1 MEELLIWEEITE
13 LRELNSRSVFV
24 RLMLSMTLG
33 GVLGV
38 EREQKRR
45 PAGFRT
51 YVIVCLG
58 STLVMMT
65 NQYAHLYM
73 GAPDPTRIAAQVVS
87 GIGFLGAG
95 TILVTKNNQVRG
107 LTTAAGLWAAAA
119 LGLAVGCGFYSGA
132 IMGFLAIL
140 ISIKVLHTVDY
151 LIYRKSPVVSLYAE
165 VDDIK
170 SVSCLLSYAREHG
183 MALGDLEI
191 TKQKQMNGG
200 GICIRG
206 TIRMEQ
212 RKPHD
217 VIIQEFGQLPGVSYV
232 EELR

>member
-1 MEELLIWEEITE
+1 M
-13 LRELNSRSVFV
+13 FV

>member
-13 LRELNSRSVFV
+13 LRELNSLSVFV
-24 RLMLSMTLG
+24 RLKRSMTLG

>member
-1 MEELLIWEEITE
+1 MEELLIWVEITE
-13 LRELNSRSVFV
+13 LRELNSLCVFV

>member
-13 LRELNSRSVFV
+13 LRELNSLSVFV

-95 TILVTKNNQVRG
+95 TILVSKNNQVRG

>member
-13 LRELNSRSVFV
+13 LRELNSLSVFV

-87 GIGFLGAG
+87 GIGFLAAG

>member
-13 LRELNSRSVFV
+13 LRELNSLSVFV

-217 VIIQEFGQLPGVSYV
+217 VIIQEFGQLPGVSSV

>member
-13 LRELNSRSVFV
+13 LRELNSLSVFV

-217 VIIQEFGQLPGVSYV
+217 VIIQVVGQLPGVSYV

>member
-13 LRELNSRSVFV
+13 LRELNSLSVFV

-119 LGLAVGCGFYSGA
+119 LGLAIGCGFYSGA
-132 IMGFLAIL
+132 IMSFLAIL
-140 ISIKVLHTVDY
+140 ISIKVLHTVDH

-165 VDDIK
+165 LDNIK
-170 SVSCLLSYAREHG
+170 SVSFFLSYAREHG

-191 TKQKQMNGG
+191 TKQKQMSGG
-200 GICIRG
+200 GVCIRG

-232 EELR
+232 EELK

>member
-13 LRELNSRSVFV
+13 LRELNSLSVFV

-73 GAPDPTRIAAQVVS
+73 GAPDPNRIAAQVVS

>member
-1 MEELLIWEEITE
+1 
-13 LRELNSRSVFV
+13 
-24 RLMLSMTLG
+24 MTLG

>member
-13 LRELNSRSVFV
+13 LRELNSLSVFV

-38 EREQKRR
+38 EREQNRR

>member
-1 MEELLIWEEITE
+1 
-13 LRELNSRSVFV
+13 
-24 RLMLSMTLG
+24 
-33 GVLGV
+33 
-38 EREQKRR
+38 
-45 PAGFRT
+45 
-51 YVIVCLG
+51 
-58 STLVMMT
+58 
-65 NQYAHLYM
+65 
-73 GAPDPTRIAAQVVS
+73 
-87 GIGFLGAG
+87 
-95 TILVTKNNQVRG
+95 
-107 LTTAAGLWAAAA
+107 
-119 LGLAVGCGFYSGA
+119 
-132 IMGFLAIL
+132 MGFLAIL

-206 TIRMEQ
+206 TSRMEQ

-232 EELR
+232 EEPVSYTHLFQIFDAVNLITGGGPLNSTNTLVYYIYEQTYKFGKLGTGSAASLLLLILVGVLTFLYFKVLEKRVHYQ

>member
-13 LRELNSRSVFV
+13 LRELNSLSVFV

-217 VIIQEFGQLPGVSYV
+217 VIQCMAALNGRKIGRAVV
-232 EELR
+232 

>member
-13 LRELNSRSVFV
+13 LRELNSLSVFV

>member
-1 MEELLIWEEITE
+1 M
-13 LRELNSRSVFV
+13 SVFV

-119 LGLAVGCGFYSGA
+119 LGLAIGCGFYSGA
-132 IMGFLAIL
+132 IMSFLAIL
-140 ISIKVLHTVDY
+140 ISIKVLHTVDH

-165 VDDIK
+165 LDNIK
-170 SVSCLLSYAREHG
+170 SVSFFLSYAREHG

-191 TKQKQMNGG
+191 TKQKQMSGG
-200 GICIRG
+200 GVCIRG

>member
-13 LRELNSRSVFV
+13 LRELNSLSVFV

-217 VIIQEFGQLPGVSYV
+217 VISQEFGQLPGVSYV

>member
-1 MEELLIWEEITE
+1 
-13 LRELNSRSVFV
+13 
-24 RLMLSMTLG
+24 MLTMTLG

-151 LIYRKSPVVSLYAE
+151 LIFRKSPVVSLYAE

>member
-13 LRELNSRSVFV
+13 LRELNSLSVFV

-151 LIYRKSPVVSLYAE
+151 LIYRKAPVVSLYAE

>member
-1 MEELLIWEEITE
+1 
-13 LRELNSRSVFV
+13 
-24 RLMLSMTLG
+24 MLSMTLG

>member
-13 LRELNSRSVFV
+13 LRELNSLSVFV

-107 LTTAAGLWAAAA
+107 LTTAAGLWAVAA

>member
-13 LRELNSRSVFV
+13 LRELNSLSVFV

-51 YVIVCLG
+51 SVIVCLG

-217 VIIQEFGQLPGVSYV
+217 VIIQEFGQLPGVS
-232 EELR
+232 

>member
-13 LRELNSRSVFV
+13 LRELNSLSVFV

-140 ISIKVLHTVDY
+140 ISIKVLHSVDY

>member
-13 LRELNSRSVFV
+13 LRELNSLSVFV

-119 LGLAVGCGFYSGA
+119 LGLAIGCGFYSGA
-132 IMGFLAIL
+132 IMSFLAIL
-140 ISIKVLHTVDY
+140 ISIKVLHTVDH

-165 VDDIK
+165 LDNIK
-170 SVSCLLSYAREHG
+170 SVSFFLSYAREHG

-191 TKQKQMNGG
+191 TKQKQMSGG
-200 GICIRG
+200 GVCIRG

>member
-1 MEELLIWEEITE
+1 MEELLICEEITE
-13 LRELNSRSVFV
+13 LRELNSLSVFV

>member
-13 LRELNSRSVFV
+13 LRELNSLSVFV

-65 NQYAHLYM
+65 DQYAHLYM

>member
-1 MEELLIWEEITE
+1 MEELLIWEEITD
-13 LRELNSRSVFV
+13 LRELNSLSVFV

>member
-13 LRELNSRSVFV
+13 LRELNSLSVFV

-45 PAGFRT
+45 PAGLRS

-119 LGLAVGCGFYSGA
+119 LGLAVGCGFYSGP

-212 RKPHD
+212 RNPHD

>member
-1 MEELLIWEEITE
+1 MCEGLSLIHI
-13 LRELNSRSVFV
+13 L
-24 RLMLSMTLG
+24 
-33 GVLGV
+33 
-38 EREQKRR
+38 
-45 PAGFRT
+45 
-51 YVIVCLG
+51 
-58 STLVMMT
+58 MT

>member
-1 MEELLIWEEITE
+1 MK
-13 LRELNSRSVFV
+13 R
-24 RLMLSMTLG
+24 
-33 GVLGV
+33 
-38 EREQKRR
+38 RR

>member
-13 LRELNSRSVFV
+13 LRELNSLSVFV

-151 LIYRKSPVVSLYAE
+151 LIYRKSPVVSLYVE

>member
-13 LRELNSRSVFV
+13 LRELNSLSVFV

-206 TIRMEQ
+206 TIRIEQ

>member
-13 LRELNSRSVFV
+13 LRELNSLSVFV

-87 GIGFLGAG
+87 GIGFLGAV

>member
-13 LRELNSRSVFV
+13 LRELNSLSVFV

-170 SVSCLLSYAREHG
+170 SVSCLLRYAREHG
-183 MALGDLEI
+183 MAVGDLEI

>member
-13 LRELNSRSVFV
+13 LRELNSLSVFV

-87 GIGFLGAG
+87 GIGFLGEG

>member
-13 LRELNSRSVFV
+13 LRELNSLSVFV

-183 MALGDLEI
+183 MALGYLEI

>member
-13 LRELNSRSVFV
+13 LRELNSLSVFV

-151 LIYRKSPVVSLYAE
+151 LIYRKSPVISLYAE